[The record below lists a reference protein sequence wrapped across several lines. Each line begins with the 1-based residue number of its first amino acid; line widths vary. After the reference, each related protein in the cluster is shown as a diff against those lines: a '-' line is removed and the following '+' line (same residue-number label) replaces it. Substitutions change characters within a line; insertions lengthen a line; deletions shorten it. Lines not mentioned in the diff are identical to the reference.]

1 MNDPL
6 GLETPVMKA
15 SSISLKK
22 STRQLWR
29 GAIQSVTEAQEKF
42 LAAYRATLNET
53 IPGWEKNWR
62 NNPHLVRTLIEV
74 EDYMKALCR
83 ENGMELTAFN
93 RYRKGARAAVFMD
106 VPFKL
111 GANFTLEELRA
122 LKRSGNPV
130 REAQKMRHARKIR
143 QAEAVISE
151 IATVLPLPE
160 KNENPMDYIEGIGG
174 RLAEYLFAARE
185 MLSAE
190 AYGKLITLLHRL
202 K

>member
-1 MNDPL
+1 MSDPL
-6 GLETPVMKA
+6 GLELPVMKA
-15 SSISLKK
+15 SSVTLKK
-22 STRQLWR
+22 STLQLWR
-29 GAIQSVTEAQEKF
+29 GAIHSITEAQDKF

-62 NNPHLVRTLIEV
+62 NSPHFVSRLIEV

-93 RYRKGARAAVFMD
+93 RYRKGARATLLMD

-111 GANFTLEELRA
+111 GANFTLEELRH

-130 REAQKMRHARKIR
+130 REAKRMRQARKVK
-143 QAEAVISE
+143 QAEAVLSQ

-160 KNENPMDYIEGIGG
+160 KGENPLDYVEGISG

-185 MLSAE
+185 KLSAE
-190 AYGKLITLLHRL
+190 AYGKLITLLHRF